1 MAEHETNC
9 VVDLAAVTIMIPDKR
24 GRRLE
29 TVRVGECVLAAC
41 SPSNRPSQ
49 TRFLSGGF
57 GVPPVKASGR
67 GRVADFPGGI
77 HQQHVA
83 STTADATDRQNT
95 VNRL

>member
-1 MAEHETNC
+1 MARHDRLRIRAHATMSFPTRWPLTNSPAFQ
-9 VVDLAAVTIMIPDKR
+9 LE
-24 GRRLE
+24 RRE
-29 TVRVGECVLAAC
+29 IREREIRSEPGC
-41 SPSNRPSQ
+41 
-49 TRFLSGGF
+49 GGF

-67 GRVADFPGGI
+67 GRVADFPGGV

>member
-1 MAEHETNC
+1 
-9 VVDLAAVTIMIPDKR
+9 MIDSAFVHMPPCHFQRADR
-24 GRRLE
+24 LRARPRFQLERRE
-29 TVRVGECVLAAC
+29 IREREIRSEPGC
-41 SPSNRPSQ
+41 
-49 TRFLSGGF
+49 GGF

-67 GRVADFPGGI
+67 GRVADFPGGV